1 MRFRKLLHVVA
12 LAPLLVCGVAPEA
25 GAQVM
30 KRDGFTID
38 WFYSAAERRARAACA
53 NNQPD
58 CRPAVRDRMDQEKA
72 ISLLLPWALAG
83 AIVLGVL
90 FWMRKREQE
99 KLKKRR
105 AAQRKH
111 DPKAYRKLDQSKED
125 RAAEAAKADED
136 F

>member
-1 MRFRKLLHVVA
+1 MRLRRLLQVMI
-12 LAPLLVCGVAPEA
+12 LAPVLLCGGAPEA
-25 GAQVM
+25 GAQIM

-38 WFYSAAERRARAACA
+38 WFSSPAERRAREACA

-58 CRPAVRDRMDQEKA
+58 CRPSVRDQMDKEKA
-72 ISLLLPWALAG
+72 FSLLLPWALAG

-111 DPKAYRKLDQSKED
+111 DPKAYKKLDQSKED
-125 RAAEAAKADED
+125 RAAEAAASEED